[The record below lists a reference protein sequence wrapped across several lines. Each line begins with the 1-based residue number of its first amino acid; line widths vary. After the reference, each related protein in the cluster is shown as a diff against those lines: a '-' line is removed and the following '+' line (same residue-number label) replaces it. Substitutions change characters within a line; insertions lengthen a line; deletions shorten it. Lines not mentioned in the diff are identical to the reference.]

1 MLLLKTDIGFFLKF
15 GRDHK
20 GRAFRYNLLFFKE
33 KNKRIF
39 TAIPHAK
46 SSTDNSRVV
55 PNKTHYVRTTYT
67 VVPSK
72 INQ

>member
-1 MLLLKTDIGFFLKF
+1 MLLLKINIGFFLKF

-33 KNKRIF
+33 KNKRIS

-46 SSTDNSRVV
+46 SNTDNLRVD
-55 PNKTHYVRTTYT
+55 PNKINYVRTTYT
-67 VVPSK
+67 VVPNK
-72 INQ
+72 IKK